1 MTKVTRRS
9 ILRGAMCG
17 AAALTITPIR
27 GLSRAAMAASEATA
41 NGKFVVLVNLFG
53 GNDGLNTV
61 IPSHLTP
68 YTERRPTLSLT
79 EGLHDLTGG
88 WALHP
93 NLTSCKGLWDAGQMH
108 VVQKVGYP
116 NENLSH
122 FTSQN
127 IYSYGVRDIGT
138 NGDGRGWL
146 GRFADTY
153 CTNPVEPLG
162 VVSVGAGRRLDF
174 EANAG
179 EALVL
184 DSVPNFNFDVDTD
197 FRSDH
202 ELRQRTARA
211 IVDTETAPGSGSGL
225 TIFNTSKQAH
235 ELVDRVQAGVVGWQ
249 DPLTYADNT
258 FGRRLKE
265 VSRLLHARDEFGTKV
280 FYTGF
285 GGFDTHSG
293 QLTRHA
299 DLMSQLDV
307 NLGAF
312 VADMQARSMWDDCV
326 VIVISE
332 FGRRNFEN
340 GSFGTDHGH
349 GNAFMVMGGGV
360 DGGKI
365 TGDMNEED
373 LNRNQ
378 PAFGY
383 DFRELYADVIDNHL
397 GLASAPIFPES
408 YQNTGDIRLLKT

>member
-1 MTKVTRRS
+1 MAKISRRRL
-9 ILRGAMCG
+9 LRNAMCG
-17 AAALTITPIR
+17 AAALTITPVR
-27 GLSRAAMAASEATA
+27 GLSQAALAAGEATA

-61 IPSHLTP
+61 IPNHLTP
-68 YTERRPTLSLT
+68 YTERRPNLAITENLHALS
-79 EGLHDLTGG
+79 GG
-88 WALHP
+88 WNLHP
-93 NLTSCKGLWDAGQMH
+93 NLNSCKSLWDDGQLH

-127 IYSYGVRDIGT
+127 IYSYGVRDFGT

-174 EANAG
+174 EANDG

-184 DSVPNFNFDVDTD
+184 DSVPAFNFDVDTD
-197 FRSDH
+197 FRTDH
-202 ELRQRTARA
+202 ELRKRAARD
-211 IVDTETAPGSGSGL
+211 IVDNESAPDHASGL

-235 ELVDRVQAGVVGWQ
+235 ELVDRVQAGVVGWE
-249 DPLTYADNT
+249 DPGTYANNT

-265 VSRLLHARDEFGTKV
+265 VSRLLHAREEFGTKV

-299 DLMSQLDV
+299 DLMTQLDL

-312 VADMQARSMWDDCV
+312 VADMKARSMWDDCV

-340 GSFGTDHGH
+340 GSAGTDHGH
-349 GNAFMVMGGGV
+349 GNAFLVAGGGV

-365 TGDMNEED
+365 TGDLTEED

-378 PAFGY
+378 PEFGY
-383 DFRELYADVIDNHL
+383 DFRELYADVVDNHL
-397 GLASAPIFPES
+397 GLNSAPIFPET
-408 YQNTGDIRLLKT
+408 YQNTSEIRLIRS